1 MEFNSEEKILTVRNL
16 SKSFPGVRALN
27 KVRLEIRKGEIHALV
42 GENGAGKSTLIK
54 CLAGIYQRDEGE
66 VFFEGKKTELSSFE
80 EAKALGIA
88 VIHQELSIVPDRK
101 STRLNYSHNKR
112 SRMPS
117 SA

>member
-88 VIHQELSIVPDRK
+88 VIHQELSIVPHMTVAENIFLGRFPLK
-101 STRLNYSHNKR
+101 KI
-112 SRMPS
+112 
-117 SA
+117 AF